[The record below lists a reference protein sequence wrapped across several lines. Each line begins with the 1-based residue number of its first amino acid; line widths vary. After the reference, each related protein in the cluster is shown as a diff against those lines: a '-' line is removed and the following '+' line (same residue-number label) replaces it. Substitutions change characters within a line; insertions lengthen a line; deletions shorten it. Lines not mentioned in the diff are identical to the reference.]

1 VHLIVRTADEPADLA
16 PSVHAAVRGIDPG
29 LVPDSVATLDNRV
42 RTTLARPR
50 LAAVLLSTFAAAAVA
65 IAAVGLFGVLSYVV
79 AQRSREIAVRTALGA
94 RRAQVVFLVLRQ
106 GLALTA
112 AGIAAGIGASILL
125 MGTISA
131 QLFGVSPLDPV
142 SYALAPALLLVVA
155 ALACAA
161 PARIAAMIDPIR
173 ILRNT

>member
-1 VHLIVRTADEPADLA
+1 
-16 PSVHAAVRGIDPG
+16 
-29 LVPDSVATLDNRV
+29 VATLDNRV